1 MIFAG
6 RADEE
11 MELTVLVAVG
21 VQLLLLINQLRS
33 RPGKTKMFLT
43 VLIVSIGFLASIS
56 ARL

>member
-11 MELTVLVAVG
+11 MDTTMLVALG

-43 VLIVSIGFLASIS
+43 VLIVSIGFLTSIS

>member
-1 MIFAG
+1 M
-6 RADEE
+6 DST
-11 MELTVLVAVG
+11 MLVALG